1 MVDSVNPS
9 GSKDPSYH
17 AQYKVSP
24 AFQKFWDNLFH
35 QHISKKDASEMTD
48 QFVKNVWSG
57 MNRVL
62 QHALKAQK
70 ELERKRK
77 EHDE

>member
-24 AFQKFWDNLFH
+24 AFQKFWDNLLH
-35 QHISKKDASEMTD
+35 QNISKKDASEMTD